1 MILKPVMSSITPSLT
16 EVHAFVSDPDQ
27 GPVVM
32 LNLLKF
38 RERAIGEEGSGAD
51 AYRRYGD
58 AVIKMI
64 EARGGRV
71 IWSGRPTRVLVGSDA
86 DHWDAVALVEYP
98 SPRAFVEMA
107 TSAEY
112 QKIHHHRE
120 AGLESTVLI
129 ACHAVPNLLAGQ
141 VS

>member
-1 MILKPVMSSITPSLT
+1 MSTINPDPSRIQALL
-16 EVHAFVSDPDQ
+16 ADPDQ

-38 RERAIGEEGSGAD
+38 REKAQGEPGSGAD

-58 AVIKMI
+58 AVIKMV
-64 EARGGRV
+64 EARGGRI
-71 IWSGRPTRVLVGSDA
+71 IWSGRPTRVMVGDDA
-86 DHWDAVALVEYP
+86 DNWDAVALVEYP
-98 SPRAFVEMA
+98 SPRAFIEMG

-120 AGLESTVLI
+120 AGLERTVLI
-129 ACHAVPNLLAGQ
+129 SCRPMPFSHG
-141 VS
+141 S

>member
-1 MILKPVMSSITPSLT
+1 VDTIIPSPDQIQALVT
-16 EVHAFVSDPDQ
+16 DPDQ

-38 RERAIGEEGSGAD
+38 KERATGEEGTGAD

-58 AVIKMI
+58 AVIKMV

-71 IWSGRPTRVLVGSDA
+71 LWSGRATHVLVGEEA
-86 DHWDAVALVEYP
+86 DKWDAIALVQYP
-98 SPRAFVEMA
+98 SPAAFLDMA

-112 QKIHHHRE
+112 QKIHGHRE
-120 AGLESTVLI
+120 AALLSTVLI
-129 ACHAVPNLLAGQ
+129 ACRPAAL
-141 VS
+141 

>member
-1 MILKPVMSSITPSLT
+1 VGTIVSRPDQIQALLT
-16 EVHAFVSDPDQ
+16 DPDQ

-38 RERAIGEEGSGAD
+38 KERATSEEGTGAD

-58 AVIKMI
+58 TVLKMV

-71 IWSGRPTRVLVGSDA
+71 LWSGRATQVLVGEECDK
-86 DHWDAVALVEYP
+86 WDAIALVQYP
-98 SPRAFVEMA
+98 SPAAFLDMA

-112 QKIHHHRE
+112 QKIHGHRE
-120 AGLESTVLI
+120 AGLLSTVLI
-129 ACHAVPNLLAGQ
+129 ACRQ
-141 VS
+141 VAL

>member
-1 MILKPVMSSITPSLT
+1 VGTIVPRPDQIQALVT
-16 EVHAFVSDPDQ
+16 DPDQ

-38 RERAIGEEGSGAD
+38 KERATGEQGSGAD

-58 AVIKMI
+58 AVIKMV
-64 EARGGRV
+64 EASGGRV
-71 IWSGRPTRVLVGSDA
+71 LWSGRAMHVLVGEEA
-86 DHWDAVALVEYP
+86 DKWDAIALVQYP
-98 SPRAFVEMA
+98 SPAAFLNMA

-112 QKIHHHRE
+112 QTIHGHRE

-129 ACHAVPNLLAGQ
+129 ACRQ
-141 VS
+141 VAL